1 MYRKIDN
8 NIFVTLLFIMILPV
22 SSCSSAEYSDIALTL
37 PEHIAPHKSIK
48 LAALNKNAA
57 SGAVRSPLKNPYLY
71 FVFDQA
77 ADIHTVLPLE
87 DYALEISVEAL
98 ADENEHNNSPSF
110 FMAFLYDTDFTPDTQ
125 KLTIPLSQERPKVI
139 GNIRSQKTFSV
150 SMGFSSP
157 HKNKPSASIR
167 GFIVY
172 SKVPI
177 KINNAAITQRQ
188 YGWTQEQEHIWCGFD
203 ADGGILPPE
212 LFSAQGVPVKT
223 VLPPFVG
230 HQPEQL
236 EQVQV
241 LFNHA
246 AAQAGRAE
254 QAMQERPKIEVQCG
268 DNRIFLSCEPSLK
281 GTSISSPFFSPQQ
294 NTVLLTANAHLVS
307 GIVSRPQAV
316 RPFTPIIADPAFV
329 LQWPQEAWRN
339 PDYELFAWEQFPS
352 VLILDFAHYAAQDL
366 FFKRLAFYAEKKGF
380 VGKLLSDQ
388 QLQTMHGY
396 NAHDYK
402 ADTLAAFFDK
412 AEKEAFPLQQSEL
425 LLKEILF
432 ENGIIVRSGGN
443 IQAGHGAVI
452 SISRESNRHTRQLLL
467 THESLHGVYFT
478 QKAFRDAVDT
488 VFNAM
493 DAQALLFLQRYFEVT
508 PSLHYDTDD
517 QYLFKNEFMAYT
529 LQQPIE
535 QVQSY
540 YVEKLSRRKAVS
552 AAEPAL
558 CTYIQKTN
566 AVAFREAADTMNDF
580 LFKQWG
586 IIGGR
591 VNQAVIQKHT
601 LP

>member
-1 MYRKIDN
+1 MYRQT
-8 NIFVTLLFIMILPV
+8 NIFITLLFIMLLQV
-22 SSCSSAEYSDIALTL
+22 SSCSSAEYSDISITL
-37 PEHIAPHKSIK
+37 PEQAAPHQSIR
-48 LAALNKNAA
+48 LTALNQNAVT
-57 SGAVRSPLKNPYLY
+57 GIIRSPQNNPYLY

-77 ADIHTVLPLE
+77 TDIQSVLPLE

-98 ADENEHNNSPSF
+98 AHENAHNNSPSF
-110 FMAFLYDTDFTPDTQ
+110 FMSFLYDTDFAPDKKT
-125 KLTIPLSQERPKVI
+125 LTIPLQQERPKVI
-139 GNIRSQKTFSV
+139 GNIRAQKSFSV
-150 SMGFSSP
+150 STGFASL
-157 HKNKPSASIR
+157 HTKQAIDSIR

-177 KINNAAITQRQ
+177 KINNAAIKPVQ
-188 YGWTQEQEHIWCGFD
+188 YGWMQEHEHIWCGFD

-212 LFSAQGVPVKT
+212 LFNAQGIPLKT
-223 VLPPFVG
+223 VLPPFAG
-230 HQPEQL
+230 HKPERL

-241 LFNHA
+241 LFNHT
-246 AAQAGRAE
+246 AAQALQTERAV
-254 QAMQERPKIEVQCG
+254 QENPKIEVQCG
-268 DNRIFLSCEPSLK
+268 DTRISLSCEPSLK
-281 GTSISSPFFSPQQ
+281 GTSISSHFFSPQQ
-294 NTVLLTANAHLVS
+294 STVSLAANAHLVS
-307 GIVSRPQAV
+307 GIVSSPQAA
-316 RPFTPIIADPAFV
+316 RPFTPITADPAFV
-329 LQWPQEAWRN
+329 LQWPQKAWRH

-352 VLILDFAHYAAQDL
+352 VLILDFANYAAQDL
-366 FFKRLAFYAEKKGF
+366 FFKRIAFYAEKKGF
-380 VGKLLSDQ
+380 VGKLLTDQ
-388 QLQTMHGY
+388 QLQAMHGY

-432 ENGIIVRSGGN
+432 ENGIIVRSNGS
-443 IQAGHGAVI
+443 IQAGHGAII

-478 QKAFRDAVDT
+478 QKTFRDAVDT
-488 VFNAM
+488 VFYAM
-493 DAQALLFLQRYFEVT
+493 DSQSLLFLQRYFELT

-540 YVEKLSRRKAVS
+540 YVEKLSRRKAIS